1 MLSKRDLYVCNIY
14 FNWQTNTDDTGLD
27 LDHMKLALKA
37 LAKLHGMSFAYF
49 NNANTDLKEFSNT
62 LKLMVDK
69 HYQPSASIEVKNMAK
84 NELNEDFEKLMN
96 AISGTPEGNY
106 A

>member
-1 MLSKRDLYVCNIY
+1 
-14 FNWQTNTDDTGLD
+14 
-27 LDHMKLALKA
+27 MKLALKA

-106 A
+106 ASVT

>member
-1 MLSKRDLYVCNIY
+1 MRLYGNEKSEIDAIQEIRV
-14 FNWQTNTDDTGLD
+14 LD
-27 LDHMKLALKA
+27 A
-37 LAKLHGMSFAYF
+37 GCGSGR
-49 NNANTDLKEFSNT
+49 DLKEFSNT